1 MEPDT
6 RFADAID
13 DAPSL
18 RTAPFSDLE
27 VLTVRDDLI
36 FDGYAAVFD
45 QRADLGEHTEELRH
59 GAFRKFLSTGA
70 NIPLVHE
77 HDTSQLLGTTK
88 SGRVR
93 LSEEPRGL
101 RVQANL
107 AKTDLSQRIKSLVE
121 AGDVTG
127 MSFGFVCGRGNAD
140 WEYGALKPHRII
152 KGFKNILDVCTTYDP
167 AYAGAEAQ
175 FRSLAF
181 THPESAEALKQL
193 LTGVY
198 PAQLEEEH
206 EETRSAEEEV
216 DGAPSGV
223 STPRLAARKRQ
234 LELLTITLEGSER
247 L

>member
-1 MEPDT
+1 VEPDT

-18 RTAPFSDLE
+18 RTAPFADLE
-27 VLTVRDDLI
+27 VHSIKDDLI
-36 FDGYAAVFD
+36 FDGYAAVFAEK
-45 QRADLGEHTEELRH
+45 ADLGEHTEELRH
-59 GAFRKFLSTGA
+59 GSFRKFLATGA

-77 HDTSQLLGTTK
+77 HDRSQLLGTTK

-140 WEYGALKPHRII
+140 WEYGGLKPHRII
-152 KGFKNILDVCTTYDP
+152 KGFKNVLDVCTTFDP

-181 THPESAEALKQL
+181 AHPESAEALKQL
-193 LTGVY
+193 VLGVY
-198 PAQLEEEH
+198 PAQLDEQQDEPH
-206 EETRSAEEEV
+206 SAEV
-216 DGAPSGV
+216 DGVSSGV
-223 STPRLAARKRQ
+223 STPLLAARKRQ
-234 LELLTITLEGSER
+234 LELLTITLERGEWQ
-247 L
+247 